1 MSRKGGL
8 GVSAV
13 PRFTGRVAV
22 VTGAGAGLGRALAQQ
37 LAADGA
43 QLALSDVDA
52 QALAVTASSVR
63 DVGATVRTDL
73 LDVSDPVAVLRY
85 ADSVAVAIGR
95 VDLLFNNAGVLHVG
109 DVLGM
114 ELADFG
120 RVMDVNFW
128 GVVNGTKAFL
138 PHLIA
143 SGRGHLVNISSLFG
157 LVPIPTQSAYVASKF
172 AVRGFTESLRIEMLI
187 AGHPVSVTCV
197 HPGGVNTGIARNA
210 TRSEV
215 AQPEPHGGRLLRMPP
230 EKAAKIILHG
240 VARGRPRVLVGTDAW
255 AVHLLSRLSS
265 NGWQHG
271 LANAYRRHRTGAS

>member
-1 MSRKGGL
+1 M
-8 GVSAV
+8 SAV

-37 LAADGA
+37 LAGDGA

-85 ADSVAVAIGR
+85 ADSVAVAFGR

-230 EKAAKIILHG
+230 DRAASIILRG
-240 VARGRPRVLVGTDAW
+240 VARGRPRVLVGNDAW

-265 NGWQHG
+265 TGWQHL
-271 LANAYRRHRTGAS
+271 LARAYRHNRRSSP